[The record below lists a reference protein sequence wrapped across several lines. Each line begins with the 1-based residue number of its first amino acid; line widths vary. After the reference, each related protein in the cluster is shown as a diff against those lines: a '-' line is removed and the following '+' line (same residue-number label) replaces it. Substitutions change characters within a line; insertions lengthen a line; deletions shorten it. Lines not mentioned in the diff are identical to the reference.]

1 MLNTCSNNKKVNNPK
16 KPNLNRQDTKF
27 KTDINNNEIKN
38 KNKNQEIVSID
49 KMDEND
55 HMESMNI
62 EIKNQDE
69 IQMKFENRFEYLYK
83 QR

>member
-62 EIKNQDE
+62 EIKNQNE